1 MKKLI
6 SVILW
11 LMAFTGV
18 LALLVNMSNT
28 SVISAVGNVEE
39 IVTEITDY
47 IF

>member
-6 SVILW
+6 YIILW
-11 LMAFTGV
+11 LMALTGV
-18 LALLVNMSNT
+18 FALLLTLSNT

-39 IVTEITDY
+39 IITEITDY

>member
-6 SVILW
+6 SVVLW
-11 LMAFTGV
+11 LMALTGV
-18 LALLVNMSNT
+18 LALLVSISNT

-39 IVTEITDY
+39 IVTEITEY